1 MENNAF
7 LEALKALV
15 QNEDVLAVSREVSE
29 LKIRFEDFILEEERK
44 DQIASLDAADKGEEY
59 ESKDYKPLKNA
70 FYEVYN
76 EYRERRKVLVDE
88 KNAAETSNLKQKLS
102 LLSRLKD
109 IIENE
114 ENIGAAYGAYK
125 EIHEAWKTIGDIAR
139 DKRDE
144 IQKEYSRLLEHFF
157 YTMNIYRQIKEHDLK
172 RNLQLK
178 KEVINLLGELKNNES
193 IKEIEGALKIIQNEW
208 EEIGPVPNEEWEQLK
223 TAYWDSVRACYE
235 RINSFYEERK
245 QLFIDN
251 LNSKKA
257 LVQETAD
264 LIAKN
269 ASHETIKMW
278 EEATNQLLTLQEK
291 WKTIGFGPRKENEE
305 VWQEFRS
312 LCNQFFADK
321 KSFFSTIQEKFN
333 KIADAKKAIIEQ
345 AKTLKDSTEW
355 KNTADKLI
363 QLQKEWK
370 NAGHAG
376 QKIEQKLW
384 QEFRGACD
392 SFFNARKRHFE
403 EQDKAFETNLIAK
416 QAVVQS
422 VQSYQMPEDSK
433 QALADLREFNSMFN
447 AAGKVPMKE
456 REDIYNAFKEAMN
469 QHYSKLKLESA
480 EKEKLMIQTR
490 IEKLASSPD
499 PEKAF
504 SKEKAAIRQQI
515 DTLKS
520 DIIKYE
526 NNLGF
531 FAKSK
536 GADEL
541 KKEVERKINASKSK
555 IDALIRQ
562 LKMIPNE

>member
-1 MENNAF
+1 
-7 LEALKALV
+7 L
-15 QNEDVLAVSREVSE
+15 LA
-29 LKIRFEDFILEEERK
+29 
-44 DQIASLDAADKGEEY
+44 
-59 ESKDYKPLKNA
+59 
-70 FYEVYN
+70 
-76 EYRERRKVLVDE
+76 
-88 KNAAETSNLKQKLS
+88 
-102 LLSRLKD
+102 
-109 IIENE
+109 
-114 ENIGAAYGAYK
+114 
-125 EIHEAWKTIGDIAR
+125 
-139 DKRDE
+139 
-144 IQKEYSRLLEHFF
+144 
-157 YTMNIYRQIKEHDLK
+157 
-172 RNLQLK
+172 
-178 KEVINLLGELKNNES
+178 
-193 IKEIEGALKIIQNEW
+193 
-208 EEIGPVPNEEWEQLK
+208 
-223 TAYWDSVRACYE
+223 
-235 RINSFYEERK
+235 
-245 QLFIDN
+245 
-251 LNSKKA
+251 
-257 LVQETAD
+257 
-264 LIAKN
+264 
-269 ASHETIKMW
+269 
-278 EEATNQLLTLQEK
+278 LQEK

-312 LCNQFFADK
+312 LCNQFFTDK